1 MKRREAIAATGTVV
15 TAALSGCFGAR
26 GDDDTDGT
34 GANGG
39 LQAGRTVVV
48 SKTGEVD
55 GEPDL
60 AVLRLGIQSTAD
72 SAGEVRDE
80 LASGADELRSALREY
95 GIDDENVTTQRYQI
109 RERYDRRRM
118 EEAGVRPDSE
128 EAQEYVTYHGTHAFT
143 VELEDID
150 AVGEV
155 IDVAVG
161 AGADEIDRVTYT
173 LSEEKRAELREEA
186 LRKAL
191 QQARSEA
198 ETIADEIGGAV
209 VEATVVDASEGRVSP
224 VQRRVAHEAAAA
236 TPTADAGGR
245 PTSIESGDVTVSADV
260 NVRYRIE

>member
-1 MKRREAIAATGTVV
+1 MKRREAIAVTGTVV
-15 TAALSGCFGAR
+15 TAALSGCFSASSE
-26 GDDDTDGT
+26 GDTNGS
-34 GANGG
+34 GSNGG
-39 LQAGRTVVV
+39 LESGRTVVV

-72 SAGEVRDE
+72 NAGDVRDE

-95 GIDDENVTTQRYQI
+95 GIDEENVTTQRYRI
-109 RERYDRRRM
+109 RKRYDRRRM
-118 EEAGVRPDSE
+118 EEAGVRPGTE
-128 EAQEYVTYHGTHAFT
+128 EAKKYVTYHGTHSFS

-161 AGADEIDRVTYT
+161 AGVNQIDRVTYT
-173 LSEEKRAELREEA
+173 LSEEKRAELRREA

-191 QQARSEA
+191 QKARSEA
-198 ETIADEIGGAV
+198 ETIANEIGAAV

-224 VQRRVAHEAAAA
+224 VRRHVAQEAAA
-236 TPTADAGGR
+236 TPTGDAGGQ
-245 PTSIESGDVTVSADV
+245 PTSIESGDVTVTADV